1 MKKMKTNQRMNK
13 ILSSPP
19 PPPRFGFDEKMVNV
33 QHPQGSIVAWGYRD
47 EYVLEKNGNHIC
59 VYIYRYGY
67 VCEVKKEGEKE
78 GYQLRMGLADCANF
92 YHIFLDGVTQLFS
105 RHP

>member
-19 PPPRFGFDEKMVNV
+19 SPPPSRFGFDEKMVNV

-47 EYVLEKNGNHIC
+47 EYIC
-59 VYIYRYGY
+59 L
-67 VCEVKKEGEKE
+67 GEKWQS
-78 GYQLRMGLADCANF
+78 YMCL
-92 YHIFLDGVTQLFS
+92 YI
-105 RHP
+105 